1 MTPIVPELI
10 LEQVINGLLVGSF
23 YIILSLGLSLI
34 FSLGGVVNLAHG
46 AFYAVGA
53 YLAYE
58 IQQRAGFFGA
68 AVVSPVAVA
77 LIGILLE
84 RLLLSRLYGKDPA
97 LGLLFTF
104 GLALTAEQSLRMIW
118 GTTGLPFSI
127 ADALRG
133 QLIVGDFIYSYY
145 RLTILAVTS
154 AAVIGCWLLLNKTA
168 FGLVVRAGVRDA
180 EMVRA
185 MGISLNPAL
194 AAIFALG
201 VGLAALAG
209 VMSAPLAGV
218 QPAMGNEIHTATV
231 VVVVI
236 GGLGSFWGVVL
247 AGLLVGVVRG
257 LTVYFYPPAAEAS
270 MYLLMVL
277 VLLFRPRGLMGERFE
292 RFE

>member
-1 MTPIVPELI
+1 MVIVPELI

-53 YLAYE
+53 YIAYE
-58 IQQRAGFFGA
+58 IQRRLGFLG
-68 AVVSPVAVA
+68 AVVLSPVAVA
-77 LIGILLE
+77 FIGVVIE
-84 RLLLSRLYGKDPA
+84 RLFLSRLYNKDPA

-104 GLALTAEQSLRMIW
+104 GLAMAIEQTLRLQW

-127 ADALRG
+127 PDALRG
-133 QLIVGDFIYSYY
+133 QLHVSEFIYSYY
-145 RLTILAVTS
+145 RLTILLVTALAVG
-154 AAVIGCWLLLNKTA
+154 GCWLLLNKTS
-168 FGLVVRAGVRDA
+168 FGMIVRAGVRDP

-185 MGISLNPAL
+185 MGISLKPAL
-194 AAIFALG
+194 SAVFALG
-201 VGLAALAG
+201 VGLAGLAG

-218 QPAMGNEIHTATV
+218 QPAMGNEILTATF

-236 GGLGSFWGVVL
+236 GGLGSFWGVVF
-247 AGLLVGVVRG
+247 AGLLVGVARG

-270 MYLLMVL
+270 MYLLMIL
-277 VLLFRPRGLMGERFE
+277 VLLFRPRGLMGEKFDKFE
-292 RFE
+292 

>member
-1 MTPIVPELI
+1 MPIVPELI

-53 YLAYE
+53 YLAFE
-58 IQQRAGFFGA
+58 IEKRLGFFGA
-68 AVVSPVAVA
+68 MALSPIGVA
-77 LIGILLE
+77 LIGILTE
-84 RLLLSRLYGKDPA
+84 RLFLSRLYSKDPA

-104 GLALTAEQSLRMIW
+104 GMAMAAEQTLRMIW

-127 ADALRG
+127 PDALRG
-133 QLIVGDFIYSYY
+133 QLHVGDFIYSYY
-145 RLTILAVTS
+145 RLTILLVTALAVT
-154 AAVIGCWLLLNKTA
+154 GCWLLLNKTS
-168 FGLVVRAGVRDA
+168 FGMIVRAGVRDP

-185 MGISLNPAL
+185 MGISLRPAL
-194 AAIFALG
+194 TAVFALG
-201 VGLAALAG
+201 VGLAGLAG

-218 QPAMGNEIHTATV
+218 QPAMGNEILTATF

-236 GGLGSFWGVVL
+236 GGLGSFWGVVV

-257 LTVYFYPPAAEAS
+257 ITVYFYPPAAEAS
-270 MYLLMVL
+270 IYLLMVL
-277 VLLFRPRGLMGERFE
+277 VLLFRPRGLMGEKFE
-292 RFE
+292 KFE

>member
-1 MTPIVPELI
+1 MSFDPALI
-10 LEQVINGLLVGSF
+10 LEQVINGLLVGSL

-53 YLAYE
+53 YLAFE
-58 IQQRAGFFGA
+58 VEKRLGFFGA
-68 AVVSPVAVA
+68 MALSPVGVA
-77 LIGILLE
+77 LIGIVTE
-84 RLLLSRLYGKDPA
+84 RLFLSRLYNKDPA

-104 GLALTAEQSLRMIW
+104 GLAMAAEQILRMIW

-127 ADALRG
+127 PDALRG
-133 QLIVGDFIYSYY
+133 QLHLGDFIYSYY
-145 RLTILAVTS
+145 RLTILLVTALAVT
-154 AAVIGCWLLLNKTA
+154 GCWLLLNKTS
-168 FGLVVRAGVRDA
+168 FGMIVRAGVRDP

-185 MGISLNPAL
+185 MGISLRPAL
-194 AAIFALG
+194 TAVFALG
-201 VGLAALAG
+201 VGLAGLAG
-209 VMSAPLAGV
+209 VVSAPLAGV
-218 QPAMGNEIHTATV
+218 QPAMGNEILTATF

-257 LTVYFYPPAAEAS
+257 LTVHVYPPAAEAS
-270 MYLLMVL
+270 IYLLMIV

-292 RFE
+292 KFE

>member
-1 MTPIVPELI
+1 MSFDPALI
-10 LEQVINGLLVGSF
+10 LEQVINGLLVGSL

-53 YLAYE
+53 YLAFE
-58 IQQRAGFFGA
+58 VEKRLGFFGA
-68 AVVSPVAVA
+68 VALSPIGVA
-77 LIGILLE
+77 LIGIVTE
-84 RLLLSRLYGKDPA
+84 RLFLSRLYNKDPA

-104 GLALTAEQSLRMIW
+104 GLAMAAEQILRMIW
-118 GTTGLPFSI
+118 GTTGLPFSMP
-127 ADALRG
+127 DALRG
-133 QLIVGDFIYSYY
+133 QLHLGDFIYSYY
-145 RLTILAVTS
+145 RLTILLVTTVAVT
-154 AAVIGCWLLLNKTA
+154 GCWLLLNKTS
-168 FGLVVRAGVRDA
+168 FGMIVRAGVRDP

-185 MGISLNPAL
+185 MGISLRPAL
-194 AAIFALG
+194 TAVFALG
-201 VGLAALAG
+201 VGLAGLAG

-218 QPAMGNEIHTATV
+218 QPAMGNEILTATF

-270 MYLLMVL
+270 MYLLMIL

-292 RFE
+292 KFE